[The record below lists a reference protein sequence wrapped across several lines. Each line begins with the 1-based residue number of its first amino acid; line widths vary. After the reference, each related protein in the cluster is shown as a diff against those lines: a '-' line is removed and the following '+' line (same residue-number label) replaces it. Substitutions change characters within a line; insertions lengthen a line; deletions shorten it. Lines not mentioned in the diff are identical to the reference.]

1 MSVEENVKVITE
13 AVQALNARDWE
24 GYGAAF
30 SESLVAYA
38 PGLTEP
44 ARERAARLQYVQGII
59 QAFPDGVIEIART
72 FGSGDLLGVELTF
85 QGTHEGPIPG
95 PDPDFQYGY
104 GTVSA
109 GPVAAP

>member
-44 ARERAARLQYVQGII
+44 ARGRAARLQYVQGII
-59 QAFPDGVIEIART
+59 QAI
-72 FGSGDLLGVELTF
+72 GSSK
-85 QGTHEGPIPG
+85 THSWCV
-95 PDPDFQYGY
+95 QVRS
-104 GTVSA
+104 GTVGQA
-109 GPVAAP
+109 R